1 MFCGHYLPRFTG
13 DENQGELEMSTK
25 VQKNEQQQQ
34 NNERKFP
41 QPKAWALNW
50 DRRALS
56 EEQRNEQTP
65 KTKSSR

>member
-1 MFCGHYLPRFTG
+1 
-13 DENQGELEMSTK
+13 MSTK
-25 VQKNEQQQQ
+25 VQKSEQQQ

-41 QPKAWALNW
+41 KPKAWALNW

-56 EEQRNEQTP
+56 KERRNEQTP